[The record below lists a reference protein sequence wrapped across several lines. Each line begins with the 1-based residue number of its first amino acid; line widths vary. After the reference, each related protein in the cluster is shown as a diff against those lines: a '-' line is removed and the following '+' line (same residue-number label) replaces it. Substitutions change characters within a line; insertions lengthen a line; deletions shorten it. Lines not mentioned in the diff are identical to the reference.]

1 MLSVFMCFIKILSSS
16 LNAIFIVDK
25 HCSDIRCNKFPVTQ
39 TDRKSK
45 QVKKHS
51 DTENFIYNQY
61 EEKLAI
67 LDT

>member
-1 MLSVFMCFIKILSSS
+1 M
-16 LNAIFIVDK
+16 FIVDK

-45 QVKKHS
+45 QVKDHS